1 MRLLLRLVE
10 AITIVRGAL
19 RAVTQP
25 PPGERDDEDIDP
37 RRRELVATPRSER
50 TVAALLVAG
59 GVALA
64 TFGVLIALDAD
75 PRLLGAALDAGL
87 VVLSAAA
94 IVVGLRLVPQEV
106 VVEQRPALG
115 DERARA
121 ELAAELKRGGEGISR
136 RRLLAGA
143 AGVAGTGFAAATA
156 LPVTALGPSPEDL
169 DASPWHAGV
178 ALVDEDGAPIDA
190 DALEVGSFVTAFPSG
205 ADRRELGSPVML
217 LRVDPATLAL
227 PAERRD
233 WAPEGL
239 LAYSKDLYA
248 CRLRRLAV
256 SPPLY
261 EPASGPPALVCPCH
275 YSTFDVRRAA
285 RVTLGPAGRPL
296 PSFRCAST
304 RSAASSPRGPLSGTV
319 GPTWWGTRRSGAPAT
334 ATIRSRSSTSA
345 SRPPRDAQGAAVRVP
360 RALVLPRRDGR
371 STRSSSSSRRGPSS
385 RCSSSRAPRR

>member
-25 PPGERDDEDIDP
+25 PPGERDDEDVDP

-64 TFGVLIALDAD
+64 AFGVLIALDAD
-75 PRLLGAALDAGL
+75 PRLLGAALGAGL
-87 VVLSAAA
+87 AVLSAAA
-94 IVVGLRLVPQEV
+94 IVAGMRLVPQEIA
-106 VVEQRPALG
+106 VEQRPALG

-121 ELAAELKRGGEGISR
+121 ELAGELKRGGEGISR

-143 AGVAGTGFAAATA
+143 AGVAGTGIAAATA
-156 LPVTALGPSPEDL
+156 LPVTALGPSPREL

-190 DALEVGSFVTAFPSG
+190 DALELGSFVTAFPSG

-239 LAYSKDLYA
+239 LAYSKICTHA
-248 CRLRRLAV
+248 GCAV
-256 SPPLY
+256 SLFRHPLY

-285 RVTLGPAGRPL
+285 RVMLGPAGRPL
-296 PSFRCAST
+296 PQLPLRIDAQ
-304 RSAASSPRGPLSGTV
+304 RRIVAAGPLSGTV
-319 GPTWWGTRRSGAPAT
+319 GPAWWGTRRS
-334 ATIRSRSSTSA
+334 
-345 SRPPRDAQGAAVRVP
+345 
-360 RALVLPRRDGR
+360 
-371 STRSSSSSRRGPSS
+371 
-385 RCSSSRAPRR
+385 